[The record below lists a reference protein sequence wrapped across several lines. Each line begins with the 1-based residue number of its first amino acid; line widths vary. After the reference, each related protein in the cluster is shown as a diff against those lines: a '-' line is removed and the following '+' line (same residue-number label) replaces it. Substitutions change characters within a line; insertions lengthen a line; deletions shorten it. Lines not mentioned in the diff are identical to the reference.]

1 MTRGDRMAT
10 AKDSEINSVVKGIHG
25 LLVSRLVRQCKLPE
39 EVVRPLAVGHLLNIL
54 FLYRGEFGDVGHYE
68 TTARALYEL
77 IGFDGLWKPPI
88 VVSDDEK
95 QQQTVD

>member
-1 MTRGDRMAT
+1 MAT
-10 AKDSEINSVVKGIHG
+10 TKDIEINSVPRSIHD
-25 LLVSRLVRQCKLPE
+25 LLVSRLVRQCRLPE

-54 FLYRGEFGDVGHYE
+54 FLYRGELGDVGDYG

-77 IGFDGLWKPPI
+77 IGSDGLWKPPI

-95 QQQTVD
+95 QQQTVN